1 MTHEEALQKAEQGYQ
16 LGIIPFD
23 KIDEYA
29 AYLYK
34 KSQKECE
41 KTEKN
46 G

>member
-1 MTHEEALQKAEQGYQ
+1 MTYEEALKKAEQGYD

-34 KSQKECE
+34 KSQKDDDE
-41 KTEKN
+41 
-46 G
+46 